1 MRIVTSPW
9 RAEFNKLVASAR
21 NKLRIVAPF
30 YSKALIKDLLK
41 RTKKAVAKDFVLML
55 SEKALIAGAQSTSAI
70 DLIRNDSS
78 CRIRFSGSLHAKFIV
93 ADNKAA
99 IVTSSNLTRSG
110 LESNYEMGVHI
121 DDSMVVTDL
130 IRSFDDLWSDS
141 DEIDTATLK
150 EFARIEGRRKGRGK
164 RDRVFGRRKKL
175 AKIPVDSPPP
185 PPGTAAPGWIAIHSS
200 KMYGGEGQ
208 PKTPRGDLRD
218 VFYSGLRWHWTL
230 PRPLK
235 EGGPYRLLLAWD
247 KAVFGEAIA
256 NVTRQ
261 VDRGL
266 EKEFNF
272 AFALSKYKELRTPV
286 PFAKLSLGKRERW
299 HRSLIRLDDQILAA
313 FDRQVKRS

>member
-175 AKIPVDSPPP
+175 AKIPEDSPPP
-185 PPGTAAPGWIAIHSS
+185 PPARLPQVGLLSTP
-200 KMYGGEGQ
+200 
-208 PKTPRGDLRD
+208 PKCMEEK
-218 VFYSGLRWHWTL
+218 VS
-230 PRPLK
+230 PRPP
-235 EGGPYRLLLAWD
+235 EGICAMCSIPDCVG
-247 KAVFGEAIA
+247 
-256 NVTRQ
+256 T
-261 VDRGL
+261 GL
-266 EKEFNF
+266 
-272 AFALSKYKELRTPV
+272 YQD
-286 PFAKLSLGKRERW
+286 
-299 HRSLIRLDDQILAA
+299 H
-313 FDRQVKRS
+313 